1 METTKLCAG
10 LPYFRYRANSFTIK
24 MPSSLSMKASLN
36 PKPLLGVYAMLFA
49 TFVLVCGCHKSS
61 TDSKENQMTLAD
73 ADSLEA
79 LSEQWR
85 QESKTYVTALNEFVR
100 RGIAAN

>member
-1 METTKLCAG
+1 
-10 LPYFRYRANSFTIK
+10 
-24 MPSSLSMKASLN
+24 
-36 PKPLLGVYAMLFA
+36 
-49 TFVLVCGCHKSS
+49 
-61 TDSKENQMTLAD
+61 MTLAD